1 MARQTLIRSSTSQYF
16 AGDTAP
22 HGTLLHTTFR
32 PQRLD
37 TITAITPLLCRPDQP
52 FVHRDLGVRR
62 DGFRLYPF
70 GQSLPTGDS
79 SFFGMTERQR
89 SRTSSGCSARRNL
102 SSFRHPLGQRRR
114 VQIAALEVGGPS
126 GLRKTTITLN
136 SLAHRTTWLRSDFL
150 FWDDRATAVTNLFRV
165 FCSS

>member
-114 VQIAALEVGGPS
+114 VQIAALGSPSRRPS
-126 GLRKTTITLN
+126 GLRKTRRESN
-136 SLAHRTTWLRSDFL
+136 SLAHRTTWLRSDF
-150 FWDDRATAVTNLFRV
+150 RG
-165 FCSS
+165 